1 MVSPG
6 PSIPAAAKQPATALN
21 EVRDRSRTRAL
32 RLRLVLVVVAVCAA
46 VWLSALFDALHDR
59 SSTLAG
65 AQRQYDN
72 IAGALA
78 EQAARALQ
86 ATDLILQQAALL
98 DPDAPGATSAG
109 ATVPDLLRRHMSGVP
124 QVRNLFLFD
133 PQRQLRLSSASAGS
147 NTDLSDRTYYTAQRD
162 NPDLGLFMSEPFIS
176 RVTGDPTFVL
186 SRRLAG
192 SSFRGIAGAAVDVSF
207 IRRFYQALELGDGS
221 SVTLLRSDGRVLV
234 SREHE
239 GLEAGPSPWL
249 TALRALGAADTLHT
263 TLDEPGIGRMHVSL
277 RRVAGY
283 PAVVVVGRGEHAI
296 LKDWRE
302 QTWTNVLRTFVITAL
317 ATVLL
322 IAFLRQLA
330 RHERVTTQLHQ
341 SQKLEALGTLAGGIA
356 HDFNNVLG
364 AILGYGELAIEHTT
378 AGSNQRRYLDNIVT
392 AANRARELVARILA
406 FSRPGVGSATPLVLQ
421 QLLTE
426 VRNLSAASLPP
437 RVSVEVQAPPR
448 PLVVAGDP
456 AQLHQM
462 FANLV
467 TNAVQAV
474 GATGRVE
481 IRASQVEVETER
493 LCTVGRLRRGTY
505 ARVDIIDTGI
515 GMTSAQVERIFDPFF
530 TTKPVGEGT
539 GLGLSL
545 VHGIVLDHDAALEV
559 DSRRGTG
566 TRFSVFLPLAT
577 GKPAQQSAPLP
588 APTGNGETI
597 LIVDDEQ
604 SLVQLAEEVLAGLG
618 YEPVGCVG
626 AVQAL
631 QVFRAAPERFDAV
644 VSDAIMPDMSGTELL
659 AQIRRVRPDIPA
671 LLVSGYGG
679 PDLQAQA
686 AAAGVQTILA
696 KPLRAAELGASL
708 AAVLAA
714 RGARAAPASRPDASG
729 QPPAAR
735 STKEGIS

>member
-6 PSIPAAAKQPATALN
+6 PPAPPADKPPFTALT
-21 EVRDRSRTRAL
+21 EARDSGRARAL
-32 RLRLVLVVVAVCAA
+32 RLRLILVVVAVCAA

-59 SSTLAG
+59 SATLAE

-98 DPDAPGATSAG
+98 DPDAPGATSAR
-109 ATVPDLLRRHMSGVP
+109 AAVPDLLRRHMSGVP

-133 PQRQLRLSSASAGS
+133 PQRQLRLSSASAAGS
-147 NTDLSDRTYYTAQRD
+147 NLDLSDRTYYVAQRD

-192 SSFRGIAGAAVDVSF
+192 DGFRGIAGAAVDVGY

-221 SVTLLRSDGRVLV
+221 NVALLRADGRVLV
-234 SREHE
+234 SRERP

-249 TALRALGAADTLHT
+249 DALRVLGTADALHL
-263 TLDEPGIGRMHVSL
+263 TLDAPEAGPMHISL

-283 PAVVVVGRGEHAI
+283 PAVIVVGRGDHAI
-296 LKDWRE
+296 LKEWRE
-302 QTWTNVLRTFVITAL
+302 KTWTNVLRTFVITAL

-364 AILGYGELAIEHTT
+364 AILGYGELAIEHTA
-378 AGSNQRRYLDNIVT
+378 AGSSQRRYLDNIVV

-406 FSRPGVGSATPLVLQ
+406 FSRPGVGGATPLVLQ

-456 AQLHQM
+456 GQLHQM

-481 IRASQVEVETER
+481 IRASKVDFDSER

-505 ARVDIIDTGI
+505 ARVDVIDTGI

-545 VHGIVLDHDAALEV
+545 VHGIILDHAAALEV

-577 GKPAQQSAPLP
+577 GKPAQQPAPLP

-597 LIVDDEQ
+597 LIVDDEE
-604 SLVQLAEEVLAGLG
+604 SLVQRAEEVLAGLG

-626 AVQAL
+626 ATQAL
-631 QVFRAAPERFDAV
+631 QLFRAAPERFDAV
-644 VSDAIMPDMSGTELL
+644 VSDAIMPDMPGTELL
-659 AQIRRVRPDIPA
+659 AEIRRVRPDIPA
-671 LLVSGYGG
+671 ILVSGYGG

-686 AAAGVQTILA
+686 AGAGVHMILA
-696 KPLRAAELGASL
+696 KPLRAAELGESL
-708 AAVLAA
+708 AAVLAG
-714 RGARAAPASRPDASG
+714 RGQRVASASLAEEAANLAVSS
-729 QPPAAR
+729 
-735 STKEGIS
+735 KEGLS